1 MKDIQ
6 EHTDIVLLVDQFY
19 SKIKTNPI
27 LSPIFSDVAKVD
39 WAHHLTKMYSFW
51 GSILLGEQTYSGNP
65 MQVHVALSKL
75 TPLSKH
81 EFDEWLL
88 LFNATVDELFS
99 GTNAEEAKLR
109 AANIARLMLHKIQTQ
124 R

>member
-1 MKDIQ
+1 MKDIEQ
-6 EHTDIVLLVDQFY
+6 HSDVIQLVDQFY
-19 SKIKTNPI
+19 SKIKINPI

-39 WAHHLTKMYSFW
+39 WDHHLPKMYSFW
-51 GSILLGEQTYSGNP
+51 GSILLGEHSYSGNP

-75 TPLSKH
+75 TPLSEH
-81 EFDEWLL
+81 EFNEWLL

-99 GTNAEEAKLR
+99 GTNADEAKLR

>member
-39 WAHHLTKMYSFW
+39 WDHHLPKMYSFW

-75 TPLSKH
+75 TPLSEH

-109 AANIARLMLHKIQTQ
+109 ASNIARLMLHKIQTKP
-124 R
+124 